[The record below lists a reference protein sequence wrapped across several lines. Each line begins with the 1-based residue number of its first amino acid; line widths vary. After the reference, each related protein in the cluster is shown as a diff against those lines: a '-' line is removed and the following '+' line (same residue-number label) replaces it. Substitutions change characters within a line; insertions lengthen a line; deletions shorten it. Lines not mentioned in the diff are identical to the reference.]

1 MATTAD
7 YCNNCIS
14 LGSYGSDNGVQGR
27 RPPCNIIKWY
37 QVNMT
42 LDEKARFNLLT
53 YEEYLEWL
61 KLLEA
66 RSQENNKTFW
76 ASDTEERSNVS
87 DDEYEA
93 FLSANNVDVS
103 NSTTVDFDAL
113 KQQMESEETDTV
125 KPQPEEPSMDEIL
138 ANVNA
143 ANHGGEKI
151 LSPEEIAALFAAAEG
166 QNQ

>member
-1 MATTAD
+1 MATMED

-14 LGSYGSDNGVQGR
+14 LGSYGSVIDGPGR
-27 RPPCNIIKWY
+27 KPPCNIIKWY
-37 QVNMT
+37 RVKMT

-53 YEEYLEWL
+53 YEEYLEWI
-61 KLLEA
+61 KELEE
-66 RSQENNKTFW
+66 RSKEQDKTFW

-87 DDEYEA
+87 EDEYEA

-103 NSTTVDFDAL
+103 NSTSVDFDAL
-113 KQQMESEETDTV
+113 KQQIEGGDTEEK

-138 ANVNA
+138 SSVNA
-143 ANHGGEKI
+143 ANHGGDKI

-166 QNQ
+166 QN